1 MRKIILRIIFKSGF
15 LYDYPIE
22 IKENESINKYINNIN
37 SILTG
42 NSNSDFCIKNKNDE
56 SIIKVSEISSFIIFK
71 NVNS

>member
-22 IKENESINKYINNIN
+22 IKENESINEYIDNIN
-37 SILTG
+37 SILS
-42 NSNSDFCIKNKNDE
+42 SNSDFCIKNKNDE